1 MEGDSVTHHEWSRR
15 PPDAVLLGQP
25 CELDRPVVALGDDA
39 AVAGWIERA
48 LAFASAMPPKQPKAK
63 KTS

>member
-1 MEGDSVTHHEWSRR
+1 V
-15 PPDAVLLGQP
+15 PP
-25 CELDRPVVALGDDA
+25 ALIGDDA